1 MSKRKAVFLGNGFTR
16 ALVGNVPAWGQLIGG
31 ANLEDDLQQI
41 IPYTFQYEMNYL
53 GERKSDEETLKSEI
67 CRKLPDFSKVE
78 LKGAAKSFLSFL
90 AENEITDILT
100 TNYDGLVEHLLLSQ
114 NAKLVSQ
121 NNSEKIYSI
130 RRNYVYKY
138 NEKLIT
144 LWKVHGDA
152 VAPKSVMLGLDHYCG
167 AIGKMDDFIKH
178 GRLGGKTTDNPMEM
192 KFPNKAK
199 SDITKNKIE
208 TFQFQT
214 WVDLFFVAT
223 VYFIGFGLDF
233 SETDIWWLLNK
244 RARFKEK
251 LEISNEIFFYAPL
264 VYPLQAVLSSTFCN
278 SLQFFLDFS
287 LMLRKH
293 SMLRPFL
300 RLTQP
305 VPPQRRCVRLH
316 PRGPAHRLRL
326 SRRW

>member
-16 ALVGNVPAWGQLIGG
+16 ALVWNVPAWGQLIGCFDFS
-31 ANLEDDLQQI
+31 DDVQKA

-53 GERKSDEETLKSEI
+53 GKDKLDEETLKSKI
-67 CRKLPDFSKVE
+67 CRELPDFGKVE
-78 LKGAAKSFLSFL
+78 LKDASKNFLRFL
-90 AENEITDILT
+90 DENEITDILT
-100 TNYDGLVEHLLLSQ
+100 TNYDGLVEYLLLSQ
-114 NAKLVSQ
+114 NVKFISQ

-130 RRNYVYKY
+130 RRNYVYEY
-138 NEKLIT
+138 NKKLIT

-178 GRLGGKTTDNPMEM
+178 GRLGGKMTDNPMEM
-192 KFPNKAK
+192 KFSNKTK
-199 SDITKNKIE
+199 SDEKKIA

-214 WVDLFFVAT
+214 WVDLFFAAT

-251 LEISNEIFFYAPL
+251 LEISNDIFFYAPK
-264 VYPLQAVLSSTFCN
+264 QQKMQQN
-278 SLQFFLDFS
+278 
-287 LMLRKH
+287 RI
-293 SMLRPFL
+293 
-300 RLTQP
+300 
-305 VPPQRRCVRLH
+305 
-316 PRGPAHRLRL
+316 
-326 SRRW
+326 

>member
-1 MSKRKAVFLGNGFTR
+1 MSKTKAVFLGNGFTR
-16 ALVGNVPAWGQLIGG
+16 SLVGNVPAWGQLIGG

-114 NAKLVSQ
+114 NAKLISQ

-251 LEISNEIFFYAPL
+251 LEISNEIFFYAPQQQKTETEAE
-264 VYPLQAVLSSTFCN
+264 VAKAKAEAEAKEKVLESFGVQYQIVSYEF
-278 SLQFFLDFS
+278 
-287 LMLRKH
+287 RKH
-293 SMLRPFL
+293 SANPEYLLDVYEMI
-300 RLTQP
+300 
-305 VPPQRRCVRLH
+305 
-316 PRGPAHRLRL
+316 
-326 SRRW
+326 SRQSGC

>member
-53 GERKSDEETLKSEI
+53 GKHELDEETLKSKI
-67 CRKLPDFSKVE
+67 CRELPDFDKVE
-78 LKGAAKSFLSFL
+78 LKDASKNFLGFL
-90 AENEITDILT
+90 DENEITDILT
-100 TNYDGLVEHLLLSQ
+100 TNYDGLVEHLLLLQ
-114 NAKLVSQ
+114 NAKLISQ

-130 RRNYVYKY
+130 RRNYVYEY
-138 NEKLIT
+138 NKKSIT

-167 AIGKMDDFIKH
+167 AISKMDDFIKH

-192 KFPNKAK
+192 KFPNKTQ
-199 SDITKNKIE
+199 SDITQKKIA
-208 TFQFQT
+208 TVQFQT
-214 WVDLFFVAT
+214 WVDLFFAGT

-244 RARFKEK
+244 RTRFKEK
-251 LEISNEIFFYAPL
+251 LEISNEIFFYAPQQQKAETEED
-264 VYPLQAVLSSTFCN
+264 VAKEKAKEKVLESFGVQYQSISYEFREN
-278 SLQFFLDFS
+278 SANPEYLLDIYEMIS
-287 LMLRKH
+287 QQ
-293 SMLRPFL
+293 SG
-300 RLTQP
+300 
-305 VPPQRRCVRLH
+305 C
-316 PRGPAHRLRL
+316 
-326 SRRW
+326 

>member
-16 ALVGNVPAWGQLIGG
+16 ALVGNVLAWGQLIGG
-31 ANLEDDLQQI
+31 ANLQDDLQQI

-53 GERKSDEETLKSEI
+53 GKHELDEETLKTNI
-67 CRKLPDFSKVE
+67 CKKLPDFSEGE
-78 LKGAAKSFLSFL
+78 LKDAAKSFLSFL

-100 TNYDGLVEHLLLSQ
+100 TNYDGLVEHLLQSQ
-114 NAKLVSQ
+114 NAKLISK

-178 GRLGGKTTDNPMEM
+178 GRLGGKMTDNPMEM
-192 KFPNKAK
+192 KLLNK
-199 SDITKNKIE
+199 TKLDKKEIA

-214 WVDLFFVAT
+214 WVDLFFAAT

-251 LEISNEIFFYAPL
+251 LEISNEIFFYAPQQQKAGTEEEAAKAKAEAEAKEKVL
-264 VYPLQAVLSSTFCN
+264 ESFGVQYQKVSYEFREDSANPEYLLDVYE
-278 SLQFFLDFS
+278 
-287 LMLRKH
+287 MI
-293 SMLRPFL
+293 
-300 RLTQP
+300 
-305 VPPQRRCVRLH
+305 
-316 PRGPAHRLRL
+316 
-326 SRRW
+326 SRQSGC

>member
-16 ALVGNVPAWGQLIGG
+16 ALVWNVPAWGQLIGCFDFS
-31 ANLEDDLQQI
+31 DDVQKA

-53 GERKSDEETLKSEI
+53 GKDKLDEETLKSKI
-67 CRKLPDFSKVE
+67 CRELPDFGKVE
-78 LKGAAKSFLSFL
+78 LKDASKNFLRFL
-90 AENEITDILT
+90 DENEITDILT
-100 TNYDGLVEHLLLSQ
+100 TNYDGLVEYLLLSQ
-114 NAKLVSQ
+114 NAKFISQ

-130 RRNYVYKY
+130 RRNYVYEY
-138 NEKLIT
+138 NKKLIT

-178 GRLGGKTTDNPMEM
+178 GRLGGKMTDNPMEM
-192 KFPNKAK
+192 KFFNKTK
-199 SDITKNKIE
+199 SDEKEIA

-214 WVDLFFVAT
+214 WVDLFFAAT

-251 LEISNEIFFYAPL
+251 LEISNEIFFYAPKQQKNATKSDIAKVKAKEKVL
-264 VYPLQAVLSSTFCN
+264 ESFDVQYQKVSYEFREDSSNPEYLLDVYEMIS
-278 SLQFFLDFS
+278 
-287 LMLRKH
+287 RK
-293 SMLRPFL
+293 SG
-300 RLTQP
+300 
-305 VPPQRRCVRLH
+305 C
-316 PRGPAHRLRL
+316 
-326 SRRW
+326 

>member
-31 ANLEDDLQQI
+31 ANLQDDLQQI

-53 GERKSDEETLKSEI
+53 GKHELDEETLKTNI
-67 CRKLPDFSKVE
+67 CRKLPDFSEGE
-78 LKGAAKSFLSFL
+78 LKDAAKSFLNFL
-90 AENEITDILT
+90 AENKITDILT
-100 TNYDGLVEHLLLSQ
+100 TNYDGLVEHLLQSQ
-114 NAKLVSQ
+114 NAKLISK

-130 RRNYVYKY
+130 RRNYVYNY

-178 GRLGGKTTDNPMEM
+178 GRLGGKMTDNPIEV
-192 KFPNKAK
+192 KFKSKNLEADSEKDSKAEL
-199 SDITKNKIE
+199 E
-208 TFQFQT
+208 TVQFQT
-214 WVDLFFVAT
+214 WVDLFFAAT

-251 LEISNEIFFYAPL
+251 LEISNEIFFYAP
-264 VYPLQAVLSSTFCN
+264 QQQKAETEEEAAKAKAEAEAKEKVLESFGVQYQIVSYEFREN
-278 SLQFFLDFS
+278 SANPEYLLNIYEMIS
-287 LMLRKH
+287 RKNE
-293 SMLRPFL
+293 
-300 RLTQP
+300 
-305 VPPQRRCVRLH
+305 C
-316 PRGPAHRLRL
+316 
-326 SRRW
+326 

>member
-31 ANLEDDLQQI
+31 ANLQDDLQKI

-78 LKGAAKSFLSFL
+78 LKDAAKSFLSFL

-114 NAKLVSQ
+114 NAKLSSK
-121 NNSEKIYSI
+121 NDSEKIYSI

-167 AIGKMDDFIKH
+167 AIGKMDDFIKR
-178 GRLGGKTTDNPMEM
+178 GKLGGKIVDVPIEK
-192 KFPNKAK
+192 KFKYRSEEN
-199 SDITKNKIE
+199 SKNE
-208 TFQFQT
+208 STTFQFQT
-214 WVDLFFVAT
+214 WVDLFFAAT

-251 LEISNEIFFYAPL
+251 LEISNEIFFYTPQQQKTETA
-264 VYPLQAVLSSTFCN
+264 AEAAKAKAEAEAKEKVLESFGIQYQIVSYEFKKHAAN
-278 SLQFFLDFS
+278 PEYLLDIYEMIS
-287 LMLRKH
+287 QQ
-293 SMLRPFL
+293 SG
-300 RLTQP
+300 
-305 VPPQRRCVRLH
+305 C
-316 PRGPAHRLRL
+316 
-326 SRRW
+326 

>member
-16 ALVGNVPAWGQLIGG
+16 ALVWNVPAWGQLIGCFDFS
-31 ANLEDDLQQI
+31 DDVQKA

-53 GERKSDEETLKSEI
+53 GKDKLDEETLKSKI
-67 CRKLPDFSKVE
+67 CRELPDFGKVE
-78 LKGAAKSFLSFL
+78 LKDASKNFLRFL
-90 AENEITDILT
+90 DENEITDILT
-100 TNYDGLVEHLLLSQ
+100 TNYDGLVEYLLLSQ
-114 NAKLVSQ
+114 NAEFISQ

-130 RRNYVYKY
+130 RRNYVYEY
-138 NEKLIT
+138 NKKLIT

-178 GRLGGKTTDNPMEM
+178 GRLGGKMTDNPMEM
-192 KFPNKAK
+192 KFSNK
-199 SDITKNKIE
+199 TKPDEKEIA

-214 WVDLFFVAT
+214 WVDLFFAAT

-251 LEISNEIFFYAPL
+251 LEISNEIFFYAPQQQKAETEED
-264 VYPLQAVLSSTFCN
+264 VAKEKAKEKVLESFGVQYQSISYEFREN
-278 SLQFFLDFS
+278 SANPEYLLDIYEMIS
-287 LMLRKH
+287 QQ
-293 SMLRPFL
+293 SG
-300 RLTQP
+300 
-305 VPPQRRCVRLH
+305 C
-316 PRGPAHRLRL
+316 
-326 SRRW
+326 